1 MGSCPD
7 TDIDPRFLSFPFDLF
22 PAFFPFP
29 FLLPFSLSFCFLSF
43 PLKFLSF
50 SFFFSFL
57 RFFLN
62 SLSFFLFFVPS
73 VLPKFPL
80 SFFLSFFPS
89 FLLSFLLY
97 SFPFFSLFLLSY
109 FFRARQNY
117 IGYLVH
123 TNTLLTRNSYSTLFR
138 CYTQSKKQ
146 VSAEIDESLLN
157 LVKLKPGY
165 ILLQFRL
172 YTPQP

>member
-1 MGSCPD
+1 MILAFFPSLSISFPLSFL
-7 TDIDPRFLSFPFDLF
+7 FLSFFLSLVPS
-22 PAFFPFP
+22 
-29 FLLPFSLSFCFLSF
+29 FLLFSLLPSF

-57 RFFLN
+57 RSFLN
-62 SLSFFLFFVPS
+62 SLS
-73 VLPKFPL
+73 
-80 SFFLSFFPS
+80 LSFFPFSLPS
-89 FLLSFLLY
+89 FSLFSFIHFLSFLC
-97 SFPFFSLFLLSY
+97 FSYLIFL
-109 FFRARQNY
+109 RARQNY

-138 CYTQSKKQ
+138 CYAQSKKQ

-157 LVKLKPGY
+157 LVILKPGY

-172 YTPQP
+172 YTPQL

>member
-29 FLLPFSLSFCFLSF
+29 FLLPFSFSLFPFVFSPSLLPSPLNSFLSLSF
-43 PLKFLSF
+43 F
-50 SFFFSFL
+50 SFFRS
-57 RFFLN
+57 FLN
-62 SLSFFLFFVPS
+62 SLS
-73 VLPKFPL
+73 L
-80 SFFLSFFPS
+80 SFFPFFPS

-97 SFPFFSLFLLSY
+97 SFSFFFLFLLYY

-138 CYTQSKKQ
+138 CYAQSKKQ

-157 LVKLKPGY
+157 LVILKPGY

-172 YTPQP
+172 YTPQL

>member
-22 PAFFPFP
+22 SAFFPFS
-29 FLLPFSLSFCFLSF
+29 FLLPFSRSLFPFVFSPSFL

-62 SLSFFLFFVPS
+62 SPSLSFFP
-73 VLPKFPL
+73 
-80 SFFLSFFPS
+80 FFPS

-146 VSAEIDESLLN
+146 VSAEINE
-157 LVKLKPGY
+157 
-165 ILLQFRL
+165 
-172 YTPQP
+172 